1 MFLLIAIIVAVLG
14 ASLIF
19 FFSELDSKEKVISFI
34 ILTLSYSLI
43 AWWIFYA
50 VLPSFAW
57 PLLGLYGVILAI
69 CWVITCIVG
78 GCIVGG
84 GFPDEWNHIF
94 WLPIVYMIILP
105 GVSIFNSSM
114 FRSSDYANLIGNV
127 QEKTE
132 KHWSQDVQPLDPT
145 HIRLVP
151 KEQALSLAM
160 TTLSKDG
167 ATLGSQFPL
176 STEHITLQKINND
189 YWYLIPLD
197 FKSWTIWTNANYV
210 PAYVKVS
217 ATDPYAKPL
226 LITGKKIKYTPGAYF
241 WDNLERR
248 LFDKY
253 KSKILMDYSFEEDE
267 QGNVFWIVSVCK
279 PTIGFGGLV
288 LEGIVIFNP
297 ETGEDQ
303 FVSMTEL
310 NKDAKWNWIDRVV
323 PAELVEEYINYWGD
337 LKNGWWNSFWSHI
350 NLLKSETPTMNYS
363 ADSRCVFVS
372 PITSS
377 SDKDQAM
384 TGLMYTDAK
393 TGKFTYY
400 MTSGG
405 ATEQAVIDAVNSTV
419 SYQKWHANSQI
430 VYENVYGKLSA
441 LVPILGENGNYQG
454 LAIVENENKR
464 VAVGTTP
471 QDALIKF
478 QELLM
483 NSGGQM
489 TTDNVKDL
497 AEFTGKIVRLGW
509 DISGNK
515 KQYYIYLSEF
525 KNSFVLS
532 SSLQSEL
539 ALTREGDVV
548 FVQYIKSEQTAV
560 PVVKFKNISLSLKS
574 SQNQKN
580 VAKQISARQKT
591 EQIKA
596 DVKDFKANLNDM
608 PDAEVQKLME
618 KQKK

>member
-1 MFLLIAIIVAVLG
+1 MFLLIAVLTGLLG

-19 FFSELDSKEKVISFI
+19 FFSELDSKVKGATFV
-34 ILTLSYSLI
+34 ILTLVYSLI

-50 VLPSFAW
+50 ALPSFAW
-57 PLLGLYGVILAI
+57 PLLGLYGGTLAI
-69 CWVITCIVG
+69 WWIATCVVG
-78 GCIVGG
+78 LSIA
-84 GFPDEWNHIF
+84 DEAEWNHIF
-94 WLPIVYMIILP
+94 WLPIAYLVILT
-105 GVSIFNSSM
+105 GVGIFTSPM
-114 FRSSDYANLIGNV
+114 FRSSDYASLIGQV

-151 KEQALSLAM
+151 QEQALSLAM

-176 STEHITLQKINND
+176 SNDHITLQKINND

-197 FKSWTIWTNANYV
+197 FKGWAVWTNASCV
-210 PAYVKVS
+210 PGYVKVS

-226 LITGKKIKYTPGAYF
+226 LITGKKIKYTPGAF
-241 WDNLERR
+241 FGDNLERR
-248 LFDKY
+248 LFNKY

-267 QGNVFWIVSVCK
+267 NGNVFWIISVCV
-279 PTIGFGGLV
+279 PTIGFKGLV
-288 LEGIVIFNP
+288 LEGVVIFNP

-303 FVSMTEL
+303 FVPITEI

-323 PAELVEEYINYWGD
+323 PAELVEDYINYWGD

-350 NLLKSETPTMNYS
+350 NLLQAETPTMNYS
-363 ADSRCVFVS
+363 FDSRCVFVS

-377 SDKDQAM
+377 SNKDQAM

-471 QDALIKF
+471 Q
-478 QELLM
+478 
-483 NSGGQM
+483 
-489 TTDNVKDL
+489 
-497 AEFTGKIVRLGW
+497 
-509 DISGNK
+509 
-515 KQYYIYLSEF
+515 
-525 KNSFVLS
+525 
-532 SSLQSEL
+532 
-539 ALTREGDVV
+539 
-548 FVQYIKSEQTAV
+548 V
-560 PVVKFKNISLSLKS
+560 P
-574 SQNQKN
+574 
-580 VAKQISARQKT
+580 
-591 EQIKA
+591 
-596 DVKDFKANLNDM
+596 
-608 PDAEVQKLME
+608 
-618 KQKK
+618 